1 MAGFAGDDSPT
12 TVFRSVVG
20 RHIAHNKGSYI
31 GDEAIDKESFL
42 SLKYPISRGIITDW
56 DAMEEVVSK

>member
-1 MAGFAGDDSPT
+1 M
-12 TVFRSVVG
+12 FRSVIG
-20 RHIAHNKGSYI
+20 RHIARHKGLYV

-56 DAMEEVVSK
+56 DAMEEV